1 MSELALKHGLSFSD
15 LYERDGL
22 IRLDRAFVAHLA
34 AAEATLHDRLM
45 AARAAPDA
53 LDRKAES
60 DLLVDL
66 SPHLEDFVGGL
77 FGIGKEVRA
86 LQAAHDRL
94 APLFSVKRLFVQRRA
109 VKEVKEADA
118 PQLNGHK
125 LAQELDTLLG
135 GAPVDFATREG
146 VLAWELHYAEGVARW
161 LDDEAAHKIPLKAAL
176 EYAGRAL
183 SAAPDEL
190 KPYPLA
196 ALGWVHYKRQEFDRA
211 IDCLRKSSERAAQP
225 VTFHHLGMAYLAAGR
240 AEEAKAAFA
249 KAKTVSR
256 GLSLEDRMMQQVRS
270 NIRLVEKVGG
280 KKKAETAGV
289 EKEK

>member
-1 MSELALKHGLSFSD
+1 SAEPENSTIRISYALLAASLGQSHEAIESCRRVLAGDPEDVVAAAACSTLAEALRTEGKTREAISFLREFLESHTSKTSQAVAYYELAN
-15 LYERDGL
+15 
-22 IRLDRAFVAHLA
+22 
-34 AAEATLHDRLM
+34 
-45 AARAAPDA
+45 A
-53 LDRKAES
+53 LAES
-60 DLLVDL
+60 EEDLD
-66 SPHLEDFVGGL
+66 
-77 FGIGKEVRA
+77 
-86 LQAAHDRL
+86 
-94 APLFSVKRLFVQRRA
+94 
-109 VKEVKEADA
+109 
-118 PQLNGHK
+118 
-125 LAQELDTLLG
+125 
-135 GAPVDFATREG
+135 
-146 VLAWELHYAEGVARW
+146 
-161 LDDEAAHKIPLKAAL
+161 AAL

-225 VTFHHLGMAYLAAGR
+225 MTFHHLGMAYLAAGR

-289 EKEK
+289 EKK